1 MPHFLIKTDNC
12 LRLIIFIALAPML
25 NLTTF
30 GNKSYFSAAALGDRL
45 KTRTNLQAVI
55 SLGGL
60 DLSDPIGTNY
70 PIPYFCKISATSLA
84 K

>member
-30 GNKSYFSAAALGDRL
+30 GNKSYLSAAALGDRL
-45 KTRTNLQAVI
+45 QTPTNLQAVI

-60 DLSDPIGTNY
+60 DLSDPIGINC